1 MSVKVF
7 LILGGEQ
14 DEDFIDFTR
23 VEGVEQLFQWLF
35 AQGFEFRVEVL
46 LGQSDVVNILGFL

>member
-14 DEDFIDFTR
+14 DEDFIDFMR